1 MWITCTSRDYG
12 EDFELKFAVNYLA
25 GQERYAQVMRI
36 WARMTRRFRNMRV
49 GRRLFRLIADR
60 ANKAV
65 VQGAGQ
71 ERGFRNEFRPSR
83 SWMVFFCMRGNDEQQ
98 GAVFS
103 YITLEERI
111 PADHPLRA
119 IRTMLDRALKELS
132 VHFEALYARRGRPS
146 IPPEKLLRALLL
158 QVLYSIRSERQLMEQ
173 LDYNLL
179 YRWFVGL
186 NPDDAIWDGT
196 VFTKNR
202 ERLLEGEVAQRLLEA
217 VLQQAREHNLLSEEH
232 FTVDGTLIE
241 AWASRRSFV
250 PKDPPPTV
258 GTGAG
263 GKKLLRDTHVST
275 TDPEARLY
283 KKSTA
288 GEAKPS
294 YLGHVIVENR
304 KGLVVAACAT
314 LASTTAER
322 AAALEMLEEMG
333 RGAEVAASTPSLTLG
348 ADTLY
353 QEEKFIAELRRRKVV
368 PHVAEYEP
376 NAFGL
381 ASHVVVGMSGGDAG
395 GYWN

>member
-1 MWITCTSRDYG
+1 
-12 EDFELKFAVNYLA
+12 
-25 GQERYAQVMRI
+25 
-36 WARMTRRFRNMRV
+36 
-49 GRRLFRLIADR
+49 
-60 ANKAV
+60 
-65 VQGAGQ
+65 
-71 ERGFRNEFRPSR
+71 
-83 SWMVFFCMRGNDEQQ
+83 MRGNDEQQ
-98 GAVFS
+98 GTVFS
-103 YITLEERI
+103 YINPEQRI
-111 PADHPLRA
+111 PADHPLRS
-119 IRTMLDRALKELS
+119 IRAMVDRALEELWA
-132 VHFEALYARRGRPS
+132 HFEALYARRGRPS

-158 QVLYSIRSERQLMEQ
+158 QLLYSLRSERQLMEQ

-186 NPDDAIWDGT
+186 NPDDAVWDVT

-202 ERLLEGEVAQRLLEA
+202 ERLMQGEIAQRLLEA
-217 VLQQAREHNLLSEEH
+217 VLVQAREHDLLSEEH

-250 PKDPPPTV
+250 PKDPPPTA

-314 LASTTAER
+314 PASTTAER
-322 AAALEMLEEMG
+322 EAALQMLDGMG
-333 RGAEVAASTPSLTLG
+333 RSAAELGPQTPVITLG

-353 QEEKFIAELRRRKVV
+353 QEQKFIEELRRRKIA
-368 PHVAEYEP
+368 PHVAEYAP
-376 NAFGL
+376 NPHWPNWLTDEERSDPGFAISQKKRKRIENVFGWGKLDSILRQVKLRGARKVDWLFRFL
-381 ASHVVVGMSGGDAG
+381 ATAANLVRMVKLIPAV
-395 GYWN
+395 

>member
-1 MWITCTSRDYG
+1 MCSKRYEG
-12 EDFELKFAVNYLA
+12 FHRAMRYVN
-25 GQERYAQVMRI
+25 
-36 WARMTRRFRNMRV
+36 
-49 GRRLFRLIADR
+49 
-60 ANKAV
+60 
-65 VQGAGQ
+65 
-71 ERGFRNEFRPSR
+71 S
-83 SWMVFFCMRGNDEQQ
+83 MRGDDEQQ

-103 YITLEERI
+103 YINPEERI
-111 PADHPLRA
+111 PSDHPLRA
-119 IRTMLDRALKELS
+119 IRAMVDRALKELG

-158 QVLYSIRSERQLMEQ
+158 QILYSLRSERQLMEQ
-173 LDYNLL
+173 MNYNLL

-186 NPDDAIWDGT
+186 NPDDEVWEVT

-202 ERLLEGEVAQRLLEA
+202 ERLLQGEIAQRLLEA
-217 VLQQAREHNLLSEEH
+217 VLQQGRAHDLLSEEH

-250 PKDPPPTV
+250 PKDPPPPV

-294 YLGHVIVENR
+294 YLGHVIMENR

-314 LASTTAER
+314 PSGAAAER
-322 AAALEMLEEMG
+322 EAALQMLEEMG
-333 RGAEVAASTPSLTLG
+333 RGGDAASTPAPPITLG

-353 QEEKFIAELRRRKVV
+353 QEEKFIEELRRRKVV
-368 PHVAEYEP
+368 PHVAEYTANPHWP
-376 NAFGL
+376 NFLTEAERHDPGFAISQKKRKLIEKVFGWGKLDSILRQVKLRGARKVDWWFRFL
-381 ASHVVVGMSGGDAG
+381 ATAANLVRMVKLIPAV
-395 GYWN
+395 

>member
-1 MWITCTSRDYG
+1 MCSKRYEG
-12 EDFELKFAVNYLA
+12 FHRAMRYVN
-25 GQERYAQVMRI
+25 
-36 WARMTRRFRNMRV
+36 
-49 GRRLFRLIADR
+49 
-60 ANKAV
+60 
-65 VQGAGQ
+65 
-71 ERGFRNEFRPSR
+71 S
-83 SWMVFFCMRGNDEQQ
+83 MRGDDEQQ

-103 YITLEERI
+103 YINPEERI
-111 PADHPLRA
+111 PSDHPLRA
-119 IRTMLDRALKELS
+119 IRAMVDRALKELG

-158 QVLYSIRSERQLMEQ
+158 QILYFLRSERQLMEQ
-173 LDYNLL
+173 MNYNLL

-186 NPDDAIWDGT
+186 NPDDEVWEVT

-202 ERLLEGEVAQRLLEA
+202 ERLLQGEIAQRLLEA
-217 VLQQAREHNLLSEEH
+217 VLQQGRAHDLLSEEH

-250 PKDPPPTV
+250 PKDPPPPV

-294 YLGHVIVENR
+294 YLGHVIMENR

-314 LASTTAER
+314 PSGAAAER
-322 AAALEMLEEMG
+322 EAALQMLEEMG
-333 RGAEVAASTPSLTLG
+333 RGADAASTPAPPITLG

-353 QEEKFIAELRRRKVV
+353 QEEKFIEELRRRKVV
-368 PHVAEYEP
+368 PHVAEYTANPHWP
-376 NAFGL
+376 NFLTEAERHDPGFAISQKKRKLIEKVFGWGKLDSILRQVKLRGARKVDWWFRFL
-381 ASHVVVGMSGGDAG
+381 ATAANLVRMVKLIPAV
-395 GYWN
+395 

>member
-1 MWITCTSRDYG
+1 MCSKRYEG
-12 EDFELKFAVNYLA
+12 FHRAMRYVN
-25 GQERYAQVMRI
+25 
-36 WARMTRRFRNMRV
+36 
-49 GRRLFRLIADR
+49 
-60 ANKAV
+60 
-65 VQGAGQ
+65 
-71 ERGFRNEFRPSR
+71 S
-83 SWMVFFCMRGNDEQQ
+83 MRGDDEQQ

-103 YITLEERI
+103 YINPEERI
-111 PADHPLRA
+111 PSDHPLRA
-119 IRTMLDRALKELS
+119 IRAMVDRALKELG
-132 VHFEALYARRGRPS
+132 VHFEALYGRRGRPS

-158 QVLYSIRSERQLMEQ
+158 QILYFLRSERQLMEQ
-173 LDYNLL
+173 MNYNLL

-186 NPDDAIWDGT
+186 NPDDEVWDVT

-202 ERLLEGEVAQRLLEA
+202 ERLLQGEIAQRLLEA
-217 VLQQAREHNLLSEEH
+217 VLQQGRAHDLLSEEH

-250 PKDPPPTV
+250 PKDPPPPV

-294 YLGHVIVENR
+294 YLGHVIMENR

-314 LASTTAER
+314 PSGAAAER
-322 AAALEMLEEMG
+322 EAALQMLEEMG
-333 RGAEVAASTPSLTLG
+333 RGGDAASTPAPPITLG

-353 QEEKFIAELRRRKVV
+353 QEEKFIEELRRRKVV
-368 PHVAEYEP
+368 PHVAEYTANPHWP
-376 NAFGL
+376 NFLTEAERHDPGFAISQKKRKLIEKVFGWGKLDSILRQVKLRGARKVDWWFRFL
-381 ASHVVVGMSGGDAG
+381 ATAANLVRMVKLIPAV
-395 GYWN
+395 

>member
-1 MWITCTSRDYG
+1 MCSKRYEG
-12 EDFELKFAVNYLA
+12 FHRAMRYVN
-25 GQERYAQVMRI
+25 R
-36 WARMTRRFRNMRV
+36 
-49 GRRLFRLIADR
+49 
-60 ANKAV
+60 
-65 VQGAGQ
+65 
-71 ERGFRNEFRPSR
+71 
-83 SWMVFFCMRGNDEQQ
+83 MRGDDEQQ

-103 YITLEERI
+103 YINPEERI
-111 PADHPLRA
+111 PSDHPLRA
-119 IRTMLDRALKELS
+119 IRAMVDRALKELG

-158 QVLYSIRSERQLMEQ
+158 QILYFLRSERQLMEQ
-173 LDYNLL
+173 MNYNLL

-186 NPDDAIWDGT
+186 NPDDEVWEVT

-202 ERLLEGEVAQRLLEA
+202 ERLLQGEIAQRLLEA
-217 VLQQAREHNLLSEEH
+217 VLQQARAHDLLSEEH

-250 PKDPPPTV
+250 PKDPPPPV

-294 YLGHVIVENR
+294 YLGHVIMENR

-314 LASTTAER
+314 PSGAAAER
-322 AAALEMLEEMG
+322 EAALQMLEEMG
-333 RGAEVAASTPSLTLG
+333 RGADAASTPAPPITLG

-353 QEEKFIAELRRRKVV
+353 QEEKFIEELRRRKVV
-368 PHVAEYEP
+368 PHVAEYTANPHWP
-376 NAFGL
+376 NFLTEAERHDPGFAISQKKRKLIEKVFGWGKLDSILRQVKLRGARKVDWWFRFL
-381 ASHVVVGMSGGDAG
+381 ATAANLVRMVKLIPAV
-395 GYWN
+395 

>member
-1 MWITCTSRDYG
+1 MCSKRYEGIHRAMRY
-12 EDFELKFAVNYLA
+12 VN
-25 GQERYAQVMRI
+25 
-36 WARMTRRFRNMRV
+36 
-49 GRRLFRLIADR
+49 
-60 ANKAV
+60 
-65 VQGAGQ
+65 
-71 ERGFRNEFRPSR
+71 S
-83 SWMVFFCMRGNDEQQ
+83 MRGDDEQQ

-103 YITLEERI
+103 YINPEERI
-111 PADHPLRA
+111 PSDHPLRA
-119 IRTMLDRALKELS
+119 IRAMVDRALKELG

-158 QVLYSIRSERQLMEQ
+158 QILYFLRSERQLMEQ
-173 LDYNLL
+173 MNYNLL

-186 NPDDAIWDGT
+186 NPDDEVWEVT

-202 ERLLEGEVAQRLLEA
+202 ERLLQGEIAQRLLEA
-217 VLQQAREHNLLSEEH
+217 VLQQGRAHDLLSEEH

-250 PKDPPPTV
+250 PKDPPPPV

-294 YLGHVIVENR
+294 YLGHVIMENR

-314 LASTTAER
+314 PSGAAAER
-322 AAALEMLEEMG
+322 EAALQMLEEMG
-333 RGAEVAASTPSLTLG
+333 RGADAASTPAPPITLG

-353 QEEKFIAELRRRKVV
+353 QEEKFIEELRRRKVV
-368 PHVAEYEP
+368 PHVAEYTANPHWP
-376 NAFGL
+376 NFLTEAERHDPGFAISQKKRKLIEKVFGWGKLDSILRQVKLRGARKVDWWFRFL
-381 ASHVVVGMSGGDAG
+381 ATAANLVRMVKLIPAV
-395 GYWN
+395 

>member
-1 MWITCTSRDYG
+1 MCSKRYEG
-12 EDFELKFAVNYLA
+12 FHRAMRYVN
-25 GQERYAQVMRI
+25 
-36 WARMTRRFRNMRV
+36 
-49 GRRLFRLIADR
+49 
-60 ANKAV
+60 
-65 VQGAGQ
+65 
-71 ERGFRNEFRPSR
+71 S
-83 SWMVFFCMRGNDEQQ
+83 MRGDDEQQ

-103 YITLEERI
+103 YINPEERI
-111 PADHPLRA
+111 PSDHPLRA
-119 IRTMLDRALKELS
+119 IRAMVDRALKELG
-132 VHFEALYARRGRPS
+132 VHFEALYGRRGRPS

-158 QVLYSIRSERQLMEQ
+158 QILYFLRSERQLMEQ
-173 LDYNLL
+173 MNYNLL

-186 NPDDAIWDGT
+186 NPDDEVWDVT

-202 ERLLEGEVAQRLLEA
+202 ERLLQGEIAQRLLEA
-217 VLQQAREHNLLSEEH
+217 VLQQGRAHDLLSEEH

-250 PKDPPPTV
+250 PKDPPPPV

-294 YLGHVIVENR
+294 YLGHVIMENR

-314 LASTTAER
+314 PSGAAAER
-322 AAALEMLEEMG
+322 EAALQMLEEMG
-333 RGAEVAASTPSLTLG
+333 RGADAASTPAPPITLG

-353 QEEKFIAELRRRKVV
+353 QEEKFIEELRRRKVV
-368 PHVAEYEP
+368 PHVAEYTANPHWP
-376 NAFGL
+376 NFLTEAERHDPGFAISQKKRKLIEKVFGWGKLDSILRQVKLRGARKVDWWFRFL
-381 ASHVVVGMSGGDAG
+381 ATAANLVRMVKLIPAV
-395 GYWN
+395 